1 MTNVTAASTW
11 SPELPP
17 ELRDALAAAEQA
29 GAEAA
34 KTDTAIAATR
44 EQLASVQADLERA
57 RAALAASESETALTG
72 GQADRQAR
80 KALVAPRRGRV
91 HLRSPRWAG
100 GPEAERHRHGD

>member
-1 MTNVTAASTW
+1 MTNETAASTW
-11 SPELPP
+11 SPELTP

-29 GAEAA
+29 GADAA
-34 KTDTAIAATR
+34 KIDNAITTTR
-44 EQLASVQADLERA
+44 EQLATANAELEHA